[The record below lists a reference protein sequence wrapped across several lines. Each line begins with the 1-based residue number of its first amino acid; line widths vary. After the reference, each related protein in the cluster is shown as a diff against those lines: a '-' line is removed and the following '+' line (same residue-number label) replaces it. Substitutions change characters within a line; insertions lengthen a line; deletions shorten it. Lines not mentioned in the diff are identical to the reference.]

1 MKMKVVYILIAVC
14 FVCILGLISY
24 VCLYPNREKTAYFY
38 NQQVFQSFNGT
49 RELEAKLAHQQQ
61 RAKKELDSIS
71 YLIQQGRTDLSE
83 QYQNIAATQSQQYQL
98 LSEQYTNDIWKFINE
113 NVKEYGSQEGYDYIF
128 GASGNGSLMYA
139 KDSHN
144 ITDDIVDFVNKKYD
158 SR

>member
-1 MKMKVVYILIAVC
+1 MKMKIVYVLIAIC
-14 FVCILGLISY
+14 FICILGLISY
-24 VCLYPNREKTAYFY
+24 VCLYTNKEKTAYFY

-71 YLIQQGRTDLSE
+71 HLIHQGRTDLAE
-83 QYQNIAATQSQQYQL
+83 QYQKIAATQSQQYQL

-113 NVKEYGSQEGYDYIF
+113 NVKEYGNQEGYDYIF

-144 ITDDIVDFVNKKYD
+144 ITDDIISFVNEKYD
-158 SR
+158 SK